1 VSRLLKLSFDKSK
14 IFDYSR
20 WAEKINITEQSSNS
34 FLVRAVLPQLNKQ
47 QGIVILSMARRHRGR
62 VKLCAASSSPASNKF
77 EGRN

>member
-1 VSRLLKLSFDKSK
+1 MSRLLKLSFDKSK

-20 WAEKINITEQSSNS
+20 WAEIINITEQSSNS

-47 QGIVILSMARRHRGR
+47 QGIVILSMARAPQRI
-62 VKLCAASSSPASNKF
+62 KLCAASSSPASNKF